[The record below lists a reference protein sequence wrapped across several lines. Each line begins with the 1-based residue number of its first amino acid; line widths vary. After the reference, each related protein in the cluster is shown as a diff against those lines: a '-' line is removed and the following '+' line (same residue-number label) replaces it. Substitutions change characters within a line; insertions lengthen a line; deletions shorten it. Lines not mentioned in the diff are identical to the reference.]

1 MKVLDLQCTHAHS
14 FEGWFASEDDYQDQL
29 TRGLLTCPLCGSD
42 DVRKKLSAPRL
53 NLNTTR
59 GDASHASAVAASGD
73 AVSSAAQ
80 QAGAAHPGPSD
91 SSAALPAVQPAQALA
106 HMGPEQLQAAWL
118 HMTRQVLAQTEDVG
132 DRFATEARRMH
143 HGEVAHRNIRGQASA
158 AETEALLDEG
168 IAVMPLLIPEALKG
182 PVQ

>member
-29 TRGLLTCPLCGSD
+29 ARGLLTCPLCGSG

-53 NLNTTR
+53 NLSTAR
-59 GDASHASAVAASGD
+59 GDALQASTQAASG
-73 AVSSAAQ
+73 ASATNTTSATDG
-80 QAGAAHPGPSD
+80 QAAAAH
-91 SSAALPAVQPAQALA
+91 LPAVPPAHALA
-106 HMGPEQLQAAWL
+106 SMGPEQLQAAWL
-118 HMTRQVLAQTEDVG
+118 HMTRHVLAHTEDVG

-143 HGEVAHRNIRGQASA
+143 HGEVEHRNIRGQASA

-168 IAVMPLLIPEALKG
+168 IAVMPLLIPEAFKG
-182 PVQ
+182 PLQ